1 MPNLPSAAA
10 ASIGLGAALAMGTFT
25 FLFQT
30 ASVQTL
36 VNTTYAGLVAPAV
49 QRFEVA
55 WLLAT
60 IDRLL
65 DLSVTYSLILWIGFP
80 VVVTLSVRQ
89 PAGVFKA
96 LGAGVLLPAGTWLLF
111 AYKYLAVGG
120 LSAVFPPFLL
130 WRLSATLCFS
140 WIIAGVL
147 VLPFWLRGRRV
158 SELTKAPT
166 AVRFVCQQCGA
177 EYGSNPTVCVR
188 CGAEGTVRKVDQI

>member
-10 ASIGLGAALAMGTFT
+10 ASIGLGAALAMGMFT

-36 VNTTYAGLVAPAV
+36 VYTTYASLVAPAV
-49 QRFEVA
+49 QQFEVA

-65 DLSVTYSLILWIGFP
+65 DLSVTYSLLLWIGFP
-80 VVVTLSVRQ
+80 VIVALSVRQ

-96 LGAGVLLPAGTWLLF
+96 LAAGVLLPAGTWLLF
-111 AYKYLAVGG
+111 AYKYVAVSG
-120 LSAVFPPFLL
+120 LSGVFPPFLL
-130 WRLSATLCFS
+130 WRLLVTLCFA
-140 WIIAGVL
+140 WVIAGVV

-158 SELTKAPT
+158 SESTKAPA
-166 AVRFVCQQCGA
+166 AVHFVCQQCGA
-177 EYGSNPTVCVR
+177 QYSSNPAVCVR
-188 CGAEGTVRKVDQI
+188 CGAEGTVRKVNQI